1 MNKLFNIIL
10 GLGFLLILGAGIY
23 QLVGPILPPLSTRDK
38 QIAYLKEHEQEMTDY
53 VKSQNPKVES
63 VQWDWDSVIV
73 EEIQPDAGGIPI
85 GKKYNQLDIK
95 GKFNNIND
103 SKFTV
108 SFEVDKK
115 KSLPYINTVNITQ
128 DLRILKNGGWDLYE

>member
-23 QLVGPILPPLSTRDK
+23 QLIGPSLPPISTRDK

-63 VQWDWDSVIV
+63 VQWDWESI
-73 EEIQPDAGGIPI
+73 EQREIQPNAGGIPT
-85 GKKYNQLDIK
+85 GKKYKEVTIK
-95 GKFNNIND
+95 GVFNNIERSNFRVGL
-103 SKFTV
+103 KV
-108 SFEVDKK
+108 SPTTGYPEMENIYL
-115 KSLPYINTVNITQ
+115 KSPFRV
-128 DLRILKNGGWDLYE
+128 GGRLYE